1 MIPPSPQP
9 SPTRGEGV
17 SPTNLP
23 QPFSFSG
30 SGGEYFRIWIVNLL
44 LSIITLGIYSAWAKV
59 RRTQYFYRHTSV
71 AGASFDYHGDPK
83 AILQGRIIA
92 FVLFALYSA
101 TSHFNPVIGVGIFAL
116 IMAVMPWLVVRS
128 LRFRLHNSS
137 YRGLRFSFVGK
148 VGEGYLIFLLLP
160 IAAYASLG
168 LLWPLVH
175 QQITRYI
182 RNHSRYGNEFF
193 SFHSTAGA
201 FYRPYVVVALCLI
214 AMLGV
219 SPLIIFGMDA
229 SRVSSL
235 SSTVIGALIVGFYL
249 VMLLLVYPY
258 ITSRLQNLIWNN
270 TTLGPHHFESVLSAR
285 GLFWVMASNIVL
297 VILTLGLFKPFADI
311 RLLRYKLE
319 HLTLLPGADLED
331 FLAGQQVT
339 ATATG
344 EEVAEMFDVDI
355 AF

>member
-1 MIPPSPQP
+1 ML
-9 SPTRGEGV
+9 R
-17 SPTNLP
+17 
-23 QPFSFSG
+23 QPFTFSG

-59 RRTQYFYRHTSV
+59 RRMQYFYRHTSV

-83 AILQGRIIA
+83 AILKGRIIA

-137 YRGLRFSFVGK
+137 YRGLRFSSVGK

-168 LLWPLVH
+168 LLWPLAH

-182 RNHSRYGNEFF
+182 RNHSRYGNELF
-193 SFHSTAGA
+193 SFHTKAGA
-201 FYRPYVVVALCLI
+201 FYRPYLVVMFSMLIFVVGMVSVAVASSVKTSSA
-214 AMLGV
+214 AMAPFV
-219 SPLIIFGMDA
+219 M
-229 SRVSSL
+229 
-235 SSTVIGALIVGFYL
+235 GALLMFYL
-249 VMLLLVYPY
+249 LMLLLVYPY

-270 TTLGPHHFESVLSAR
+270 TTLGPHRFESALTAR

-297 VILTLGLFKPFADI
+297 VILTVGLFKPFADI

-319 HLTLLPGADLED
+319 HLALLPGADLED

>member
-1 MIPPSPQP
+1 MHE
-9 SPTRGEGV
+9 TD
-17 SPTNLP
+17 TTA

-30 SGGEYFRIWIVNLL
+30 HGGEYFRIWIVNLF

-83 AILQGRIIA
+83 AILKGRIIA
-92 FVLFALYSA
+92 LVLFGLYSG
-101 TSHFNPVIGVGIFAL
+101 TSHFNPVIGVGIFVL
-116 IMAVMPWLVVRS
+116 LMVVMPWLVVRS

-137 YRGLRFSFVGK
+137 YRGLRFSFMGK
-148 VGEGYLIFLLLP
+148 TGEGYINFLLLP
-160 IAAYASLG
+160 IVAYVSLG
-168 LLWPLVH
+168 MLWPLVH

-182 RNHSRYGNEFF
+182 RNNSRYGNEFF

-201 FYRPYVVVALCLI
+201 FYRPYVVVILSLI
-214 AMLGV
+214 AILGI
-219 SPLIIFGMDA
+219 SPLIIFGMDV

-235 SSTVIGALIVGFYL
+235 SATVIGLLVIGFYM

-258 ITSRLQNLIWNN
+258 ITSRLQNLIWNH
-270 TTLGPHHFESVLSAR
+270 TQLGPHRFESRLTAI
-285 GLFWVMASNIVL
+285 GLGGIIATNLIL
-297 VILTLGLFKPFADI
+297 ILLTLGLFKPFADI
-311 RLLRYKLE
+311 RLLRYKLQ
-319 HLTLLPGADLED
+319 HLTLLPGAKLED
-331 FLAGQQVT
+331 FLAGQQVP

-355 AF
+355 AI